1 MELYYVKTIM
11 KKEMERLFIK
21 GWIRIISSSHFD
33 HLYTTPMAYKTV
45 VSLNQ
50 QCKTPAE
57 HKAALLH

>member
-1 MELYYVKTIM
+1 
-11 KKEMERLFIK
+11 MERLFIK